1 MREYNKTDAIETMRR
16 EKHAAEDRQDFKAAE
31 VIEKRIAWFRGG
43 CRGREPK
50 VTQAKKQFNIR
61 LDAELRER
69 VERIIAESN
78 GKYRSLAHYIELAVA
93 EKVDKE
99 GK

>member
-1 MREYNKTDAIETMRR
+1 MA
-16 EKHAAEDRQDFKAAE
+16 
-31 VIEKRIAWFRGG
+31 
-43 CRGREPK
+43 
-50 VTQAKKQFNIR
+50 AKKQFNIR

-93 EKVDKE
+93 EKVEKE
-99 GK
+99 GKHELDRE